1 MGDLNIVT
9 IQVQFLRSIER
20 IHKLDFFFLTL
31 GLKYMTVSFIHE
43 LILLYNS
50 CLFKNTLVI

>member
-20 IHKLDFFFLTL
+20 IHKLDFFLTL